1 MAMENTAIK
10 QKFNLSALIW
20 DYVLI
25 TIGVFLYTMA
35 WSWMMIPNG
44 IASGGLTGAC
54 TILNFA
60 TGIPVYLSFTVVN
73 ILLIIAGVFVLGRGF
88 GFKTLY
94 AIGLSSLFL
103 GILGK
108 MDSMYL
114 FFDNKLLLVV
124 VAGILESTGIALIL
138 DRGGSTGGTDIVALI
153 VNKFWP
159 ISLGRVFLVT
169 DFFII
174 ASVLL
179 VDGKTIEDMVYGYVA
194 MLVFS
199 VMVDWITLGRKS
211 TWQIMIFS
219 DKYKEIADSVIND
232 LQRGVTAL
240 EAQGWYSGEYRKV
253 LLIMVRKPE
262 LHTITKA
269 VKTIDPKAFMTVSA
283 ASTVYGEGFDEMKTG
298 MNLTL
303 KKKQTNGKPK
313 QESVQDN

>member
-1 MAMENTAIK
+1 MEKSLKINRKDVTA
-10 QKFNLSALIW
+10 AIW
-20 DYVLI
+20 DYILI
-25 TIGVFLYTMA
+25 TFGVFLYTMA

-60 TGIPVYLSFTVVN
+60 TGIPVYLSFTVINV
-73 ILLIIAGVFVLGRGF
+73 LLIIAGVLVLGKGF

-94 AIGLSSLFL
+94 AIGLSSLLL
-103 GILGK
+103 GVLGK
-108 MDSMYL
+108 MDSMFL
-114 FFDNKLLLVV
+114 FFDNKLLLVT
-124 VAGILESTGIALIL
+124 VAAVLESTGIALIL

-211 TWQIMIFS
+211 TWQIMVFS
-219 DKYKEIADSVIND
+219 DKYQEIADSVIND
-232 LQRGVTAL
+232 LKRGVTAL
-240 EAQGWYSGEYRKV
+240 DAQGWYSGENKKV
-253 LLIMVRKPE
+253 LLILVRKPE

-269 VKTIDPKAFMTVSA
+269 VKAIDPKAFMTVSA
-283 ASTVYGEGFDEMKTG
+283 ANTVYGEGFDEMKTG
-298 MNLTL
+298 VELNL
-303 KKKQTNGKPK
+303 KKKQTNG
-313 QESVQDN
+313 

>member
-1 MAMENTAIK
+1 MKKALNTSKI
-10 QKFNLSALIW
+10 NLTSLIW
-20 DYVLI
+20 DYILI
-25 TIGVFLYTMA
+25 TLGVLLYTMA

-44 IASGGLTGAC
+44 IASGGLTGAA

-60 TGIPVYLSFTVVN
+60 TGIPVYLSFTVINV
-73 ILLIIAGVFVLGRGF
+73 LLIIAGVLVLGKGF

-108 MDSMYL
+108 MDTMYL

-124 VAGILESTGIALIL
+124 VAGVLESIGIAIIL

-153 VNKFWP
+153 INKFWP
-159 ISLGRVFLVT
+159 ISLGRVFLVA
-169 DFFII
+169 DLFII

-199 VMVDWITLGRKS
+199 IMVDWITLGRKS
-211 TWQIMIFS
+211 TWQIMVFS

-232 LQRGVTAL
+232 LKRGVTAL
-240 EAQGWYSGEYRKV
+240 DAQGWYSGENKKV

-269 VKTIDPKAFMTVSA
+269 VKSIDPKAFMTVSA

-298 MNLTL
+298 VTLNL
-303 KKKQTNGKPK
+303 KKKQSNG
-313 QESVQDN
+313 

>member
-1 MAMENTAIK
+1 MKKALNTSKI
-10 QKFNLSALIW
+10 NLTSLIW
-20 DYVLI
+20 DYILI
-25 TIGVFLYTMA
+25 TLGVFLYTMA

-44 IASGGLTGAC
+44 IASGGLTGAA

-60 TGIPVYLSFTVVN
+60 TGIPVYLSFTVINV
-73 ILLIIAGVFVLGRGF
+73 LLIIAGVLVLGKGF

-108 MDSMYL
+108 MDTMYL

-124 VAGILESTGIALIL
+124 VAGVLESIGIAIIL

-153 VNKFWP
+153 INKFWP
-159 ISLGRVFLVT
+159 ISLGRVFLVA
-169 DFFII
+169 DLFII

-179 VDGKTIEDMVYGYVA
+179 VDGKTIEDMVYGSVA

-199 VMVDWITLGRKS
+199 IMVDWITLGRKS
-211 TWQIMIFS
+211 TWQIMVFS

-232 LQRGVTAL
+232 LKRGVTAL
-240 EAQGWYSGEYRKV
+240 DAQGWYSGENKKV

-269 VKTIDPKAFMTVSA
+269 VKSIDPKAFMTVSA

-298 MNLTL
+298 VTLNL
-303 KKKQTNGKPK
+303 KKKQSNG
-313 QESVQDN
+313 

>member
-1 MAMENTAIK
+1 MEKSLKINRKDVTA
-10 QKFNLSALIW
+10 AIW
-20 DYVLI
+20 DYILI
-25 TIGVFLYTMA
+25 TFGVFLYTMA

-60 TGIPVYLSFTVVN
+60 TGIPVYLSFTVINV
-73 ILLIIAGVFVLGRGF
+73 LLIIAGVLVLGKGF

-103 GILGK
+103 GVLGK
-108 MDSMYL
+108 MDSMFL
-114 FFDNKLLLVV
+114 FFDNKLLLVT
-124 VAGILESTGIALIL
+124 VAAVLESTGIALIL
-138 DRGGSTGGTDIVALI
+138 DRGGSTGGTDIAALI

-211 TWQIMIFS
+211 TWQIMVFS
-219 DKYKEIADSVIND
+219 DKYQEIADSVIND
-232 LQRGVTAL
+232 LKRGVTAL
-240 EAQGWYSGEYRKV
+240 DAQGWYSGENKKV
-253 LLIMVRKPE
+253 LLILVRKPE

-269 VKTIDPKAFMTVSA
+269 VKAIDPKAFMTVSA
-283 ASTVYGEGFDEMKTG
+283 ANTVYGEGFDEMKTG
-298 MNLTL
+298 VELNL
-303 KKKQTNGKPK
+303 KKKQTNG
-313 QESVQDN
+313 